1 MQRFIQSQQVKFTKG
16 KTGVKH
22 EKFKYRRCLN
32 IKERTA
38 QFDLREKV
46 SDCTLHV
53 LFHRKSEAVL
63 TKLVFNTLPI
73 ALYLI
78 Y

>member
-1 MQRFIQSQQVKFTKG
+1 MVTWYATFYTITKD
-16 KTGVKH
+16 KTGVKY
-22 EKFKYRRCLN
+22 EKFKYRRFLN

-38 QFDLREKV
+38 QFDLHEEV

-53 LFHRKSEAVL
+53 LFHRKSEAIL

-73 ALYLI
+73 ILYLL